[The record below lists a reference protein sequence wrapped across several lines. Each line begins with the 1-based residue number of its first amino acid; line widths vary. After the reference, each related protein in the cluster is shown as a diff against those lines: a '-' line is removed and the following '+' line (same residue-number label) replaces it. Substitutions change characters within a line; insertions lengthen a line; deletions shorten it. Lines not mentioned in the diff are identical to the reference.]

1 MKTSDQRGFL
11 FCNSCIAAIIV
22 PCDSP
27 FNYSTILNNLTNRLY
42 VIMIMIKTLI
52 SLLFLTCLT
61 FYTGNAQGKHLG
73 PGDTIPSFSLKD
85 QDGKT
90 FNSIDFI
97 GKNILVV
104 YFYPKDESAVCTKE
118 ACSFRDNYTEFTKAG
133 AVVVGIN
140 QASVETHKKFQQH
153 HNLPFILLSDPG
165 NNTLKKFGVRSKFFL
180 TGRETFVIDKKG
192 KIVFRFD
199 SFTKGKEHQ
208 EEALKVIRKMN
219 Q

>member
-1 MKTSDQRGFL
+1 MNNLARHICVMIIMKTFIFIL
-11 FCNSCIAAIIV
+11 FFSCIA
-22 PCDSP
+22 
-27 FNYSTILNNLTNRLY
+27 L
-42 VIMIMIKTLI
+42 
-52 SLLFLTCLT
+52 
-61 FYTGNAQGKHLG
+61 YTGNAQPKHLG

-85 QDGKT
+85 QDGNT
-90 FNSIDFI
+90 FNSLDYI
-97 GKNILVV
+97 GKNIVVV

-133 AVVVGIN
+133 AIVVGIN

-153 HNLPFILLSDPG
+153 HQLPFILLSDPG
-165 NNTLKKFGVRSKFFL
+165 NAVLKKFGVRSKFFV
-180 TGRETFVIDKKG
+180 TGRETFIVDKTG

-208 EEALKVIRKMN
+208 EEALKVIKKLN